1 MHADV
6 QAVQCWTP
14 LNTSFVSHRVYRA
27 RRGSSAQQRGRGR
40 ARADSRDSDAYIDE
54 NIAPSPFASTS
65 YGDDEGWTHSFPA
78 LGAPQRVN
86 TPLVDVAE
94 QRRRL
99 LAQPDWTTI
108 EEQTIGRPPLRREK
122 RRRPEPEPERA
133 VRRQPLRGARAREA
147 SLLGSPEP
155 EDKRPKVRSDNL
167 ELRESVSPE
176 LSSDV
181 EELETAAWPS
191 RRLGR
196 GMVHTVPLSALAS
209 PEPQQ
214 AATHSEVL
222 DIALAA
228 AQPRARRLLQ
238 SLLPGS
244 HAAAPAEQT
253 RRPAFPV
260 HHRARAP
267 RAVALPTSLA
277 HERVPGLEE
286 AAQAHTKLKRAPL
299 FAQAGA
305 AAVDATSS
313 RSLIRRLPPLFP
325 EFTPSVEASAGTTNP
340 AAEQHAAPPSHKSP
354 SADGAGEP
362 VVPAADAVAPEPVA
376 SLIVT
381 VMEMRKQ
388 ERAMVERCLG
398 MQE

>member
-1 MHADV
+1 MRV
-6 QAVQCWTP
+6 SRPCKCWPP
-14 LNTSFVSHRVYRA
+14 LNASPTSHLVYRA
-27 RRGSSAQQRGRGR
+27 RRGSSTQQRGRGR
-40 ARADSRDSDAYIDE
+40 ARVDSRDSDAYIDE
-54 NIAPSPFASTS
+54 NIAPGPFASTS
-65 YGDDEGWTHSFPA
+65 HGDGEDWAHSFPA
-78 LGAPQRVN
+78 MGAQPQPS
-86 TPLVDVAE
+86 TPLVDLAK

-99 LAQPDWTTI
+99 LAHPDWITI

-122 RRRPEPEPERA
+122 RRRLEPEPERA

-147 SLLGSPEP
+147 SLLRSPEP
-155 EDKRPKVRSDNL
+155 EDKRPKQRSDNL
-167 ELRESVSPE
+167 ELRESSVSPE
-176 LSSDV
+176 PSSDA
-181 EELETAAWPS
+181 EDLETTAWPS

-244 HAAAPAEQT
+244 HVAAPAEQT

-286 AAQAHTKLKRAPL
+286 TAQAHTKLKRAPL

-305 AAVDATSS
+305 ASGDATSS
-313 RSLIRRLPPLFP
+313 RSVVRRLPPLPGVHAFSRGQRRAGQ
-325 EFTPSVEASAGTTNP
+325 PSSC
-340 AAEQHAAPPSHKSP
+340 
-354 SADGAGEP
+354 
-362 VVPAADAVAPEPVA
+362 AV
-376 SLIVT
+376 
-381 VMEMRKQ
+381 
-388 ERAMVERCLG
+388 
-398 MQE
+398 